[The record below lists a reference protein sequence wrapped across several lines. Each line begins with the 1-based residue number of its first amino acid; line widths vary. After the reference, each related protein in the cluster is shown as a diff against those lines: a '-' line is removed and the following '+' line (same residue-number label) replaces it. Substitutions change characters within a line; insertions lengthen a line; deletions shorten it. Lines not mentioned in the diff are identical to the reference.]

1 MDMSRTCLPLAAG
14 LCFACAVLYGCGQ
27 SSESAR
33 QIAALNN
40 QVAGL
45 KLQAQATRDWTAI
58 ANLQASYGFYLDTKR
73 WDDAADLFAKQATL
87 EIVGPGLL
95 EGQDSIRSYLRG
107 LGEAGGGARSHSI
120 HAPVIHVGP
129 EGFTAKARWPGFES
143 EYVKEADVW
152 KISKLQAA
160 SLAGHG
166 PAQRKVSR
174 AAGH

>member
-1 MDMSRTCLPLAAG
+1 MSRARLPLAAG
-14 LCFACAVLYGCGQ
+14 LCLACAILYGCGQ

-33 QIAALNN
+33 QIAALTN
-40 QVAGL
+40 QVAVL
-45 KLQAQATRDWTAI
+45 KLQAQATRDWTSI

-73 WDDAADLFAKQATL
+73 WDDAADLFAKHATL

-107 LGEAGGGARSHSI
+107 LGEAGVGTRAHPI
-120 HAPVIHVGP
+120 HAPAIHVGP
-129 EGFTAKARWPGFES
+129 EGFTAKARWPGFEC
-143 EYVKEADVW
+143 EYVKEDDVW

-160 SLAGHG
+160 ALAGPG
-166 PAQRKVSR
+166 PAQRNVSS